1 MRREKDWPVFHGA
14 PNSQPKIPKIKI
26 FFFIVNNGLICILV
40 MFIFIKTNLILQ
52 NCSFR
57 SPTAEMK
64 CKLWVTNE
72 ALQWLKKCYSKFL
85 PVWTLNEIII
95 AQSFKQF
102 DSTKLALSS
111 KLGVFMKTFFWKQ
124 VDLFHSNDWLRFWIK
139 IYINPPKQSKHLFKN
154 SS

>member
-85 PVWTLNEIII
+85 PGIRWFTNL
-95 AQSFKQF
+95 FF
-102 DSTKLALSS
+102 
-111 KLGVFMKTFFWKQ
+111 VFVFHIGFFSIFFAIC
-124 VDLFHSNDWLRFWIK
+124 V
-139 IYINPPKQSKHLFKN
+139 HLFYLSDLDEKQLHVWLKMN
-154 SS
+154 GIGLNRQQLSILSQ